1 MNATLQVTL
10 APLDVRFARHTLG
23 HLVRRWGPQV
33 GEVLLVVDQRE
44 SPFRALTE
52 KADVKGARA
61 ELDAVIA
68 ELEHPRLRVVEVD
81 RSSAARRAT
90 AARFGARRLPES
102 DFRGR
107 PYYTYLFGL
116 AAARN
121 PYVLHVDSDMMF
133 GGGSATWIAEA
144 IAWFGRDET
153 LVACNP
159 LPGPPRP
166 DGVLR
171 GQEGYPYKN
180 AGDAAYRFENLS
192 TRVFLA
198 DMGRFEARLGT
209 LAGKRIPTLR
219 SVVGSALRRQV
230 NWMTLEERVTLA
242 MHQSGSG
249 RLDFLGDGAG
259 MWSVHPIDR
268 SEAFYQHLGSLIAL
282 LEAGETPTDGQ
293 LGHYDLDASMIAL
306 AAARAGGA

>member
-1 MNATLQVTL
+1 VNATLQVTL

-23 HLVRRWGPQV
+23 HLVQRWGPQV
-33 GEVLLVVDQRE
+33 DEVLLVVDQRE
-44 SPFRALTE
+44 SPFRARTE
-52 KADVKGARA
+52 QADVARARA

-68 ELEHPRLRVVEVD
+68 ELEHPGLRVVAVD
-81 RSSAARRAT
+81 RSREARRRT
-90 AARFGARRLPES
+90 AERFGARRLPES

-116 AAARN
+116 AEARQ

-144 IAWFGRDET
+144 IDWFARDET

-159 LPGPPRP
+159 LPGPPRA

-171 GQEGYPYKN
+171 GQEGYPYKIV
-180 AGDAAYRFENLS
+180 GDAAYRFENLS

-198 DMGRFEARLGT
+198 DMTRFETRLGT

-219 SVVGSALRRQV
+219 SVVGSTLRRQV
-230 NWMTLEERVTLA
+230 NWMTLEERVTLS

-249 RLDFLGDGAG
+249 RLDFLGTGAG

-268 SEAFYQHLGSLIAL
+268 SEAFYQHLGSLVAL
-282 LEAGETPTDGQ
+282 LEAGAAPTEEQ
-293 LGHYDLDASMIAL
+293 RGHYDLDASMIAL
-306 AAARAGGA
+306 AAARSPA

>member
-1 MNATLQVTL
+1 MTATLQVTL

-33 GEVLLVVDQRE
+33 EEVLLVVDQKE
-44 SPFRALTE
+44 SPFRARTE
-52 KADVKGARA
+52 RSDVQAARA
-61 ELDAVIA
+61 ELDAVVA
-68 ELEHPRLRVVEVD
+68 GLSHPGLRVVEVD
-81 RSSAARRAT
+81 RSRAARQRT
-90 AARFGARRLPES
+90 AERFGARRLPES

-107 PYYTYLFGL
+107 PYYTYLYGL
-116 AAARN
+116 AEARE

-144 IAWFGRDET
+144 VQWFGRDET

-171 GQEGYPYKN
+171 GQEGYPYEVVGEK
-180 AGDAAYRFENLS
+180 AYKFANLS

-198 DMGRFEARLGT
+198 DMERFRARLGS

-219 SVVGSALRRQV
+219 SVVGSALRGQL
-230 NWMTLEERVTLA
+230 NWLTLEERVTLA
-242 MHQSGSG
+242 MQQSGSR
-249 RLDFLGDGAG
+249 RLDFLGRGAG

-268 SEAFYQHLGSLIAL
+268 SPAFYANLGSLIAL
-282 LEAGETPTDGQ
+282 LEEGAEPTAEQ
-293 LGHYDLDASMIAL
+293 LGHYDLHDSMIAL
-306 AAARAGGA
+306 AAARSAAA